1 MARAQ
6 CFARGR
12 ALAARFRSMAGLA
25 EVSHPLSEFWPH
37 AQQWLMLHGIRIAVI
52 VALVPVVLRIAR
64 TVVDRVVRRL
74 VVPDEEGSPQAEVQ
88 REDTL
93 IRIVAGTL
101 SLLVWVMAGMMV
113 LHEIGFDIAPLLA
126 TAGVAGIAIG
136 LGGQSLI
143 RDVLAGLF
151 IILENQMRIGD
162 VVRLTGT
169 TGASGVVENI
179 TLRMTTLRDQDG
191 TAHFVPNSEIRS
203 VANLSKGF
211 ARVNITVGIGYD
223 ANLDKVIETVNRV
236 GAELAVD
243 PQFRDS
249 IITPP
254 QFLRVDDFGET
265 ALMIRI
271 LGDTKPAKQWEI
283 AGELRKRLKIA
294 FDAAEIMLPRV
305 QRFLHASEK

>member
-1 MARAQ
+1 M
-6 CFARGR
+6 
-12 ALAARFRSMAGLA
+12 
-25 EVSHPLSEFWPH
+25 H
-37 AQQWLMLHGIRIAVI
+37 HGIRIAVI
-52 VALVPVVLRIAR
+52 LALVPIVLRIAR
-64 TVVDRVVRRL
+64 AVADRVIRRL
-74 VVPDEEGSPQAEVQ
+74 VVRDDDGSPQAEVQ
-88 REDTL
+88 RNNTL

-126 TAGVAGIAIG
+126 TAGIAGIAIG

-143 RDVLAGLF
+143 RDVLGGLF

-162 VVRLTGT
+162 VVRLTGV
-169 TGASGVVENI
+169 TGASGVVETI

-223 ANLDKVIETVNRV
+223 ANLDKVIELVNRV
-236 GAELAVD
+236 GTELAAD

-249 IITPP
+249 VVTPP
-254 QFLRVDDFGET
+254 QFLRVDDFGES
-265 ALMIRI
+265 ALVIRI
-271 LGDTKPAKQWEI
+271 IGDTKPMKQWEV

-294 FDAAEIMLPRV
+294 FDTAEILLPRV
-305 QRFLHASEK
+305 QRFVHASEK

>member
-1 MARAQ
+1 M
-6 CFARGR
+6 
-12 ALAARFRSMAGLA
+12 
-25 EVSHPLSEFWPH
+25 FWP
-37 AQQWLMLHGIRIAVI
+37 QVSQWLMEHGIRIAVI
-52 VALVPVVLRIAR
+52 LVLVPILLRIAR
-64 TVVDRVVRRL
+64 AVVDRVIRRL
-74 VVPDEEGSPQAEVQ
+74 VVRDAEGSLEAEVQ

-101 SLLVWVMAGMMV
+101 AMLVWVMAGMMV
-113 LHEIGFDIAPLLA
+113 LHEIGFDIGPLLA

-136 LGGQSLI
+136 LGGQTLI
-143 RDVLAGLF
+143 RDILAGLF

-162 VVRLTGT
+162 VVRLTGAS
-169 TGASGVVENI
+169 GASGVVENI

-191 TAHFVPNSEIRS
+191 TEHFVPNSEIKS

-236 GAELAVD
+236 GVELAAD

-249 IITPP
+249 ILTPP

-265 ALMIRI
+265 ALVIRI

-305 QRFLHASEK
+305 QRFLHASE